1 MAFADTDRIVPYLRS
16 AIFSA
21 PAAFAAGRSGHS
33 SAMALQPQT
42 GSCPICGAP
51 FFSALA
57 ASRRAARATAPQ
69 WPCRH
74 RPDRALFAEPLR
86 AMVAEMRPFTAFV
99 VIGLVVLIVVAFAVK
114 LATTGLAP

>member
-1 MAFADTDRIVPYLRS
+1 MAFADTDRIAPYLRS
-16 AIFSA
+16 TI
-21 PAAFAAGRSGHS
+21 
-33 SAMALQPQT
+33 
-42 GSCPICGAP
+42 
-51 FFSALA
+51 FSALA

-69 WPCRH
+69 TAFADT
-74 RPDRALFAEPLR
+74 DRIVPYLRRPLR